1 MKMNKFLMLGI
12 AGLAFAACS
21 NEEELAGISQTPEGE
36 GAVTVKIVSPAM
48 TKAIEEGTGEADGE
62 TVKVTGKMLIT
73 LSCAEGPL
81 TKEVDVDENGTESEV
96 TFWNVTSPT
105 LVTVTMNDGLKSYAD
120 INIDQSSAPNMQA
133 LPASIPVYGED
144 VPELVGNI
152 VRPGVSA
159 DDAQNENAS
168 EDGSDVNKNYQ
179 IYTATVNLTIPVAR
193 LEVSGITHIKHEA
206 PATCKFK
213 DLKITGVYMDNIR
226 MSQDDD
232 VANYRFPNDQVGGAE
247 ANSPLYDAIDPAEA
261 FVNGTT
267 WPHSTTL
274 TTPVFA
280 YNFYSTEAG
289 DIAKN
294 PSFKIRFTYSDDA
307 GTVTNQTGY
316 AYITKYMKGGSEI
329 ALQNGHIYKITEAEI
344 TDDNIVPGEDG
355 EDYYA
360 VTVTV
365 VEATWTVKTITA
377 DWAE

>member
-21 NEEELAGISQTPEGE
+21 NEEEFAGTSQTPEGE
-36 GAVTVKIVSPAM
+36 GAVTVKIVSPTM
-48 TKAIEEGTGEADGE
+48 TKAISEGTDEANGE
-62 TVKVTGKMLIT
+62 TVKVTGQMLIT
-73 LSCAEGPL
+73 LQCAEGPL
-81 TKEVDVDENGTESEV
+81 TKEVTVDENGTESEV

-105 LVTVTMNDGLKSYAD
+105 LVTVTMHDGQKSYAD
-120 INIDQSSAPNMQA
+120 INIDNASAPNMQA

-144 VPELVGNI
+144 VPDLAGNI

-159 DDAQNENAS
+159 DDDTNANVND
-168 EDGSDVNKNYQ
+168 DGSDVNKNYQ
-179 IYTATVNLTIPVAR
+179 IYTANVDLTIPVAR
-193 LEVSGITHIKHEA
+193 LEVSGITHVKHEA
-206 PATCKFK
+206 PATCEFK

-226 MSQDDD
+226 MTSDDD

-247 ANSPLYDAIDPAEA
+247 ANSPLSDAIDPAES

-280 YNFYSTEAG
+280 YNFYSTENG
-289 DIAKN
+289 EIAKN

-329 ALQNGHIYKITEAEI
+329 ALQNGHIYKITSAEI

-355 EDYYA
+355 EDYYG

-365 VEATWTVKTITA
+365 TEATWTVDVITA
-377 DWAE
+377 EWSN